1 VILGEQ
7 TIWLAPRATA
17 FTAVCDA
24 CLSGEGDLEDYLGA
38 RVSGTLRLDAARGS
52 AVCRR
57 GHQIRVAR
65 VDRSLTGAIR

>member
-1 VILGEQ
+1 MIVGEQ

-24 CLSGEGDLEDYLGA
+24 CLADDHGFEDYLGA
-38 RVSGTLRLDAARGS
+38 SVSGTLRLDANRGS

-57 GHQIRVAR
+57 GHQIRVERA
-65 VDRSLTGAIR
+65 DRSLAGVIR